1 MSSTLRVGIET
12 VINLA
17 SGLPIF
23 PEALKD
29 TEDVAK
35 ALHIHFPSVSHAAG
49 MRPFNASDIFE
60 KRSKVFLGISG
71 QIFKLKEELGDDL
84 IKICKGKR
92 AHLQKWL
99 QKLQD
104 ENNFPS
110 EVSIPCI

>member
-1 MSSTLRVGIET
+1 MSSTLSVDIKT

-35 ALHIHFPSVSHAAG
+35 ALHIHFPSVSHAVG
-49 MRPFNASDIFE
+49 MRPFNASDVFE
-60 KRSKVFLGISG
+60 KRSKAFLGISG
-71 QIFKLKEELGDDL
+71 HIFKLKEELGDDL
-84 IKICKGKR
+84 TKICKGKGT
-92 AHLQKWL
+92 HLQKWL
-99 QKLQD
+99 QKLQ
-104 ENNFPS
+104 EEHNFPS